1 MEAFVKGFKFFGH
14 INPIG
19 EPGKASISPRQFFPQ
34 PGRTNLWSLRF
45 GAVRDLIDYAY
56 FGPAAKSVLARNP
69 PKFARVS
76 VGRIEGPPTFSPGRP

>member
-34 PGRTNLWSLRF
+34 PGRTNLWCL
-45 GAVRDLIDYAY
+45 DLVEYATLSTM
-56 FGPAAKSVLARNP
+56 PTSARQQN
-69 PKFARVS
+69 R
-76 VGRIEGPPTFSPGRP
+76 FSPGIHQSLRAYP